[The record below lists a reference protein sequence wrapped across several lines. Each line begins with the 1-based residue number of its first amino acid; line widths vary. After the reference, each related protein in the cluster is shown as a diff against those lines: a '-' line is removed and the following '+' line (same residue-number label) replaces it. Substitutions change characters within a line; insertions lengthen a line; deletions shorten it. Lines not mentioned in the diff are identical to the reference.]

1 FLDDAR
7 NGAEPLAALLSD
19 GPQSVEIMP
28 FESDIGL
35 TDFIKILFPGT
46 SGKSGDG
53 DAPTT
58 GIIGSNGGL
67 RLPGESACSN
77 SWRKA
82 LRTKETSIS
91 IPCYAER
98 RYGGVADDEL
108 LIAMPP
114 DEFARDIEGLEAL
127 SKNGQRYS
135 IPRYGAHADP
145 SEGMGKSYG

>member
-1 FLDDAR
+1 
-7 NGAEPLAALLSD
+7 ALLSD
-19 GPQSVEIMP
+19 GPQSVEITP
-28 FESDIGL
+28 FESDIGK

-114 DEFARDIEGLEAL
+114 DEFARGIEGLEAL
-127 SKNGQRYS
+127 SKNGLRYP
-135 IPRYGAHADP
+135 IPPYGAHADP

>member
-1 FLDDAR
+1 
-7 NGAEPLAALLSD
+7 
-19 GPQSVEIMP
+19 M
-28 FESDIGL
+28 
-35 TDFIKILFPGT
+35 FPVT
-46 SGKSGDG
+46 SGKSGGG

-67 RLPGESACSN
+67 LLPGESACSD
-77 SWRKA
+77 SCGKA

-114 DEFARDIEGLEAL
+114 DEFACGIEGLEAL
-127 SKNGQRYS
+127 SKNGLRYP
-135 IPRYGAHADP
+135 IPPYGADADP
-145 SEGMGKSYG
+145 SEGMANSYG